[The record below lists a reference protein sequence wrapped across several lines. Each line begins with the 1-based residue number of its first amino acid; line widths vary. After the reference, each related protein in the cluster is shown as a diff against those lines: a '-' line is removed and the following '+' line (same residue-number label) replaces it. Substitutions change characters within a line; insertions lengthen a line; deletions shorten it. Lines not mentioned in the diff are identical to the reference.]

1 MSKET
6 ELDALKAL
14 RESIDDLKGLFV
26 LANQEKLED
35 VKNNL
40 LKAGSAE
47 EQVYELCDGNN
58 TVQDI
63 INQTKKSS
71 GNIRGVLS
79 TLRRKGL
86 IRLKSDSTDIYEQR
100 F

>member
-6 ELDALKAL
+6 ELDVLK
-14 RESIDDLKGLFV
+14 EIQKSIEDLKGLFI
-26 LANQEKLED
+26 LANQDKLEE
-35 VKNNL
+35 VKSKL
-40 LKAGSAE
+40 LKIGSVE

-58 TVQDI
+58 TTQDI
-63 INQTKKSS
+63 VNQTKKPA
-71 GNIRGVLS
+71 GYIRAVVS

-86 IRLKSDSTDIYEQR
+86 IRNKSGFSDVYEQR